1 MGGPDRSEEHTMGI
15 GRKLVKGMARKMG
28 NTMLDKVGRRLVH
41 TLGDTSSDAPDAAF
55 EPKRNLYEQMR
66 RGEVD
71 ETGRATPKVPEAV
84 EEDDHGHDHGHSHSH
99 GHDHG
104 H

>member
-1 MGGPDRSEEHTMGI
+1 MGI
-15 GRKLVKGMARKMG
+15 GRKLVKGMARKAG
-28 NTMLDKVGRRLVH
+28 NTLLDKVGRRLVH

-55 EPKRNLYEQMR
+55 EPKRNMYEQMR

-71 ETGRATPKVPEAV
+71 ASGRSTEAAEPEA
-84 EEDDHGHDHGHSHSH
+84 DHGHSHSH
-99 GHDHG
+99 GHDHDHG

>member
-1 MGGPDRSEEHTMGI
+1 MGI
-15 GRKLVKGMARKMG
+15 GRKVVKGMARKMG
-28 NTMLDKVGRRLVH
+28 NTLLDKVGRRLVH

-71 ETGRATPKVPEAV
+71 EAGRSRAPAPEAAV
-84 EEDDHGHDHGHSHSH
+84 EEPAPEHDHSHGHSHGHS
-99 GHDHG
+99 HDHG
-104 H
+104 R

>member
-1 MGGPDRSEEHTMGI
+1 MGI
-15 GRKLVKGMARKMG
+15 GRKLFKGMARKMG

-41 TLGDTSSDAPDAAF
+41 TLGDTSSDAPDAVF

-71 ETGRATPKVPEAV
+71 ESGRATSPAPEVGA
-84 EEDDHGHDHGHSHSH
+84 EDDHGHSHEHGHDHGH
-99 GHDHG
+99 
-104 H
+104 

>member
-1 MGGPDRSEEHTMGI
+1 MGI

-28 NTMLDKVGRRLVH
+28 NSMLDKVGRRLVH

-55 EPKRNLYEQMR
+55 EPKRNLYDQMR

-71 ETGRATPKVPEAV
+71 ESGRTRTGPES
-84 EEDDHGHDHGHSHSH
+84 DGGHDGHDHGHSHGH
-99 GHDHG
+99 NHDH
-104 H
+104 